1 MNKFNLTFKGEI
13 LPGKNPQRVRT
24 AFAKLFGIDDPE
36 RVEGFFSGETIIL
49 RRDLDR
55 KTAADYFAKL
65 RKLGAVSELEKVT
78 VQQTVAVIA
87 SRTPPSPEPEPAP
100 AAQPKQEAEDQ
111 QPLKRGM
118 DHDILERK
126 PGQVDQ
132 SWAVS
137 ARPAK
142 PDASQKTT
150 EENTTEDARLKAEEQ
165 ERVAEVRARRKAQQA
180 EAARRAAEEAA
191 ERKSEQLRQEQKEVD
206 RQQALQEKSRRKV
219 AAVAAQQKAIQ
230 KEAERKAAE
239 EAQRQ
244 QAIREEAA
252 RKQAEEAARQQ
263 AVREEA
269 ARKEAEEA
277 ARQKAIREEAARK
290 AAEEAAR
297 QKAIREEAERKA
309 AEEAARQQAIREEAQ
324 RKAAAAAAAQRKA
337 EEQAKKAEQEAQRLA
352 AREEAKR
359 KAAAEVARKKARKE
373 QQQREARAAAARRK
387 AEEQAEREAAAERK
401 KVALQQEKLEQEKAR
416 LKAAEEAALREAQ
429 QAEQEA
435 RLKTRQA
442 EVKRQA
448 AEDAVRRRAELE
460 EKQQAEAA
468 AVAARAEK
476 KRREVAR
483 LSQQK
488 TEKDAQARL
497 KRERKEQARRETA
510 ARAAQQTAL
519 AEATQKDQQAQRQA
533 MEEQAIGRGAR
544 ELSRQQGIKSVTAQV
559 KTRLEVPHGNKRDY
573 SKKAATQA
581 GAANLYS
588 LQAFRSTTET
598 KGRAELSHVHMRRY
612 LGSAGIAL
620 ACLLL
625 LAGIYLNTPT
635 VAAITGAS
643 AAAIDEQLRP
653 VLLAGDA
660 LLIHDRA
667 GIGTGSLPLTELGI
681 ERIQNNITFNSG
693 GQLLALGGLA
703 ASGEAQATT
712 LMRCQLDS
720 PQCAAIS
727 GASSDDGISAFAVH
741 PLDGSLFVINS
752 KSGQLI
758 HSKADGSEISAAEI
772 ALPARPRLQLE
783 AGLLLMN
790 SAAGEA
796 ISVMR
801 YDSSAFGKQLDE
813 ILLLPPAAV
822 EAGQNQV
829 HDFLWSAENWW
840 VTLLNA
846 ESGEAGVYRYDPQW
860 NYLGQVPLAAGSKP
874 QQLVNWGSKTLVV
887 DSNRVALQRFNAQ
900 GEAEAPLVSDLLQQM
915 VTQQRRDL
923 WLSDLAWRTVTL
935 MLIAVIVVGAVLG
948 WLASARALVYRA
960 RKTRGAQPIDA
971 LAEPIT
977 WVDPLESRKRHF
989 RRLNIFY
996 CICCITAL
1004 TVAIVNSVPV
1014 TVLLALLLFFLGPAL
1029 SLLLLQSTPIGHI
1042 GSAAGQL
1049 ILVDHTSTYHM
1060 GSDARLQHCG
1070 PILLIDD
1077 VVVFIGTRLLP
1088 AFNPQQ
1094 IKTQV
1099 MPLAES
1105 GIKVD
1110 RKTVL
1115 VKLLHSQHP
1124 LARSIQLIASCT
1136 LLAAL
1141 ILGLQL

>member
-277 ARQKAIREEAARK
+277 ARQKAIREEA
-290 AAEEAAR
+290 
-297 QKAIREEAERKA
+297 ERKA

-483 LSQQK
+483 QSQQK

-915 VTQQRRDL
+915 VTQQQRDL